1 MNTMS
6 TQHEL
11 PTLVV
16 LNGYLARVLLAHQG
30 SSEMVAE
37 FVIEGAPAPDWN
49 GCHQDRFSVRLLA
62 DLIGFARRLGTVA
75 AAQVGNSGE
84 EHEVPCPFHSDL
96 LEGQPYAA
104 WTDAYWGERMTHFE
118 AWTVARRDAAE
129 LLQAVGRDDMDR
141 TIQWMPGC
149 MVVMDRTIH
158 RQCSEEMDRTVHAL
172 AA

>member
-75 AAQVGNSGE
+75 AAQVGNSGGNTKCRARSI
-84 EHEVPCPFHSDL
+84 PICWKGNPTPP
-96 LEGQPYAA
+96 GR
-104 WTDAYWGERMTHFE
+104 TRTGES
-118 AWTVARRDAAE
+118 A
-129 LLQAVGRDDMDR
+129 
-141 TIQWMPGC
+141 
-149 MVVMDRTIH
+149 
-158 RQCSEEMDRTVHAL
+158 
-172 AA
+172 